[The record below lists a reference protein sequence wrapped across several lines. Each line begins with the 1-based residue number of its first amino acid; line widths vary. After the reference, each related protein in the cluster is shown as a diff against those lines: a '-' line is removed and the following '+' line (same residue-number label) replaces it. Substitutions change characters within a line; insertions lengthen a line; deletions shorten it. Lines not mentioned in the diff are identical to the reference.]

1 MAEIASSWRPPVRA
15 PSFRLRHT
23 RLWVA
28 GVVVAAAV
36 AYLIVTALQNNAVYY
51 LTVSELQSASPSVY
65 AHESVRVAG
74 NVVPDTID
82 RDVQSFMVR
91 FQISDGSG
99 EMPVTYKGVLPD
111 IFGPGIQVVVEGK
124 RADDGTFAASTL
136 LAKCPSK
143 FESA

>member
-1 MAEIASSWRPPVRA
+1 MAELASPWQPPA
-15 PSFRLRHT
+15 EANGFRLRHT

-28 GVVVAAAV
+28 AVVVAVAV

-51 LTVSELQSASPSVY
+51 LTVSELTSASPSVY
-65 AHESVRVAG
+65 AHESIRVAG
-74 NVVPDTID
+74 NVVPDSID
-82 RDVQSFMVR
+82 RNIQSFTIR
-91 FQISDGSG
+91 FRIADESG

-124 RADDGTFAASTL
+124 RAEDGTFAANTL

-143 FESA
+143 FESS